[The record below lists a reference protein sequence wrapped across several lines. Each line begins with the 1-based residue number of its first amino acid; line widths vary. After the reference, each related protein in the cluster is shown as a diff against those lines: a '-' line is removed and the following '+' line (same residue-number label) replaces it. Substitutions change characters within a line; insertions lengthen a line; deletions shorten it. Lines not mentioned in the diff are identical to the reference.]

1 MNRRHFLSH
10 GHRANRS
17 RLTGHAHSHHH
28 ADEAPFEA
36 PVNQPP
42 PEHPLISGSGEFRYQ
57 YVPDKLVLPP
67 EVKMRNGHGLCLD
80 TQGNIYFTFEP
91 EQVEEQTRCLV
102 RFAPDGTNAVLLGP
116 NNAWPT
122 AFLTA

>member
-1 MNRRHFLSH
+1 MNRRHFLHTS
-10 GHRANRS
+10 AA
-17 RLTGHAHSHHH
+17 LTAAAFTTHAHSHHH

-36 PVNQPP
+36 PASQPLLS
-42 PEHPLISGSGEFRYQ
+42 EHPLISGSGEFRYQ

-91 EQVEEQTRCLV
+91 AKVDEQTRCLV
-102 RFAPDGTNAVLLGP
+102 RFAPDGTGAELLGVE
-116 NNAWPT
+116 
-122 AFLTA
+122 